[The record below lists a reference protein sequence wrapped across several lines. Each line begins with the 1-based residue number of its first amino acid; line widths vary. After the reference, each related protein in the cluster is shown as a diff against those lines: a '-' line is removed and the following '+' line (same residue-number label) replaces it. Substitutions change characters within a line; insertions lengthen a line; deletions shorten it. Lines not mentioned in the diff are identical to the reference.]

1 MCDLVH
7 AFKPLKEHFTYNE
20 ANEQSEYFKN
30 NCYSYEV
37 EHFTNLKKN
46 SVGLTPIEPIK
57 EKVKEKVDTTSNI
70 CSTVPVIDTP
80 KPVRE
85 YDCILLSEL
94 FVGWNNR
101 DLLVV
106 IIMLQL
112 ILLLTI
118 AIK

>member
-7 AFKPLKEHFTYNE
+7 AFKPLRERFTYNE
-20 ANEQSEYFKN
+20 ANDQSEYFKN
-30 NCYSYEV
+30 NWYSYEV

-57 EKVKEKVDTTSNI
+57 EKNVTQSDI
-70 CSTVPVIDTP
+70 RCTVPVIDTP
-80 KPVRE
+80 KCVRE
-85 YDCILLSEL
+85 CDCILLSEL
-94 FVGWNNR
+94 LVGWNNR